1 MANMMHFDTH
11 QFARK
16 LKTAGFAEDQVDT
29 LIELAVESTP
39 KDLATKQ
46 DLTAF
51 EQRHKADMTVLEHRL
66 TLKIGGMI
74 VGAVA
79 IFAAIGRFLP
89 SIAS

>member
-1 MANMMHFDTH
+1 MADMMHFDTH

-16 LKTAGFAEDQVDT
+16 LKTAGFGDEQVDV
-29 LIELAVESTP
+29 LIGLAVESTP
-39 KDLATKQ
+39 KELVTKSDLKSEMN
-46 DLTAF
+46 L
-51 EQRHKADMTVLEHRL
+51 LEHRL

-89 SIAS
+89 NVAP